1 MERRLYFLFPNRDQ
15 ARATLTDLES
25 TGLKSHQLYLV
36 ESPEDTRDFQR
47 EERIARLAWHLNLGL
62 FALAGLALLVLLWQG
77 QLLWSLLPLALMLA
91 SFLLGERFTHLPD
104 VQMEEFRDALHHG
117 EVLLMADV
125 PRERVAEVEHRVSG
139 RHPEAVPGGT
149 RWHTALLP
157 H

>member
-1 MERRLYFLFPNRDQ
+1 MERRLYFLFPDRDQ
-15 ARATLTDLES
+15 ARATLADLES
-25 TGLKSHQLYLV
+25 AGLKSHQLYLV

-47 EERIARLAWHLNLGL
+47 EERIARLAWRLNLGL

-77 QLLWSLLPLALMLA
+77 HLLWSLLPLALMLA

-117 EVLLMADV
+117 EVLLMVDV
-125 PRERVAEVEHRVSG
+125 PRERVAEIEHRVSG

-149 RWHTALLP
+149 RWHTDLLP

>member
-1 MERRLYFLFPNRDQ
+1 MERRLYFLFPDREQ
-15 ARATLTDLES
+15 ASATLADLES
-25 TGLKSHQLYLV
+25 AGLKGHQLHLV

-47 EERIARLAWHLNLGL
+47 EERIARLAWRLNLGF
-62 FALAGLALLVLLWQG
+62 FALAGLALLILLWQG
-77 QLLWSLLPLALMLA
+77 QLLWSLLPLALMVA

-117 EVLLMADV
+117 EVLLMVDV
-125 PRERVAEVEHRVSG
+125 PRERVAEIEHRVSG

-149 RWHTALLP
+149 RWHTDLLP